1 MNDAFTVREERVI
14 ITSSLR
20 FNNDCNSH
28 RIRTDVDSDRNQTN
42 RKSCISNEMISVH
55 VFVDWLI
62 VSNTSKHSSITLQC
76 FFLVTNRL
84 NRYWVHSLHSIEE
97 RINEYLHSPLS
108 FFVSIETFCHSWS
121 ISLSISFQNYS
132 LWGASNPKT
141 PVRTW
146 NEKPTIKSS
155 LWFHL
160 IVSIP

>member
-1 MNDAFTVREERVI
+1 MLSQFEKREWLSHHHWDSTMIATHIESELMLIVIETKPIERVAFL
-14 ITSSLR
+14 TKWYQYM
-20 FNNDCNSH
+20 C
-28 RIRTDVDSDRNQTN
+28 
-42 RKSCISNEMISVH
+42 
-55 VFVDWLI
+55 WLI

-84 NRYWVHSLHSIEE
+84 NRYWVHSLHPIEE
-97 RINEYLHSPLS
+97 RINEHLHSPLS
-108 FFVSIETFCHSWS
+108 FFVSIETLCHSWS